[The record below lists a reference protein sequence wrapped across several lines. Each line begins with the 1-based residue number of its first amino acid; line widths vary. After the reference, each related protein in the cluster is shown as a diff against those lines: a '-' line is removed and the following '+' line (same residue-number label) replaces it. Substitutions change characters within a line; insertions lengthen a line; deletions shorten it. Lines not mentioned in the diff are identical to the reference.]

1 MMEPLIKRGQIPR
14 LRRCG
19 VSRLGPMCGTSQLA
33 RLPGHGVWPSPGK
46 RLPLVLA
53 MLSLGSF
60 FSAPAIAQEPSRAPP
75 EKQEKEKEE
84 LGEKLI
90 RKATSDSD
98 EDLMSEVVRLMNES
112 ARRLEIE
119 YDPGEETQAVQS
131 TIMDHLQEAIKIAAA
146 QRRPQRSSGGRP
158 KSDKREGTPPPGK
171 EEGQESKSGQAADA
185 ADAASAAGGGQAD
198 GTGGLP
204 SGQLDESRRGW
215 GSLPERDRDAV
226 IQGSGEKFLERYRE
240 MIERYYRALQ
250 QSDERP

>member
-1 MMEPLIKRGQIPR
+1 MMESLIDRQQSPGFCRSDVAPRGPSN
-14 LRRCG
+14 G
-19 VSRLGPMCGTSQLA
+19 TSRLA
-33 RLPGHGVWPSPGK
+33 RQPGHCVRPSPN
-46 RLPLVLA
+46 RWLPVLIAVLA
-53 MLSLGSF
+53 SAF
-60 FSAPAIAQEPSRAPP
+60 FCSAPTIAQEPPQASA
-75 EKQEKEKEE
+75 EDQDKEKEE

-98 EDLMSEVVRLMNES
+98 DDLMSEVIRLMNES
-112 ARRLEIE
+112 ARRLEIK

-131 TIMDHLQEAIKIAAA
+131 TIMDRLEEAIKIAAA

-171 EEGQESKSGQAADA
+171 EEGEESKSDQAADT
-185 ADAASAAGGGQAD
+185 ADAASAAGAGQVDAT
-198 GTGGLP
+198 GTLP